1 MKDLDKA
8 IKEAHDF
15 ADKAMETSIPWLK
28 RKALQISNGQLIMAV
43 IVYLLALAFQVRLPP
58 ARVLAWFTRDRN
70 EPLLIGI

>member
-28 RKALQISNGQLIMAV
+28 RKALVISNGQLIMAV
-43 IVYLLALAFQVRLPP
+43 IVYLLALAF
-58 ARVLAWFTRDRN
+58 
-70 EPLLIGI
+70 